1 MDLRYLLLLQ
11 QLRESS
17 GDLMTSFMMT
27 ITNIAMFGSAIL
39 CVIIF
44 WTVDRVFG
52 YWLITNTVSGL
63 FLNNVIKLTACIYRP
78 WVRWPQLDPP
88 EKAIESAT
96 GYSFPSGH
104 TQVASSFFGSCS
116 LSMWNK
122 NKAVSFLC
130 AVVIFLTALS
140 RNYLGVHTLTDVLA
154 SIMISVIMIAVNAR
168 LFEKVKKDRSL
179 LNKLIAAGCAAAVL
193 AIIYFTFKTYPVD
206 YIDGD
211 LVVDPTVMKNDGYAA
226 AGAFLGVLAGA
237 YIEIRYVHF
246 TAEGTLPQK
255 ILRALCGVPF
265 ALVWMLVL
273 KKPIYSLAG
282 TAAGHVILYTGL
294 TLYIVAGYPALFTAV
309 RRRRNI
315 GQAAEKG

>member
-1 MDLRYLLLLQ
+1 M
-11 QLRESS
+11 
-17 GDLMTSFMMT
+17 
-27 ITNIAMFGSAIL
+27 
-39 CVIIF
+39 
-44 WTVDRVFG
+44 
-52 YWLITNTVSGL
+52 
-63 FLNNVIKLTACIYRP
+63 
-78 WVRWPQLDPP
+78 
-88 EKAIESAT
+88 
-96 GYSFPSGH
+96 
-104 TQVASSFFGSCS
+104 
-116 LSMWNK
+116 
-122 NKAVSFLC
+122 C

-140 RNYLGVHTLTDVLA
+140 RNFLGVHTLTDVLA

-179 LNKLIAAGCAAAVL
+179 LYKLIAAGCAAAVL
-193 AIIYFTFKTYPVD
+193 AIIYFTFKSYPVD

-211 LVVDPTVMKNDGYAA
+211 LVVDPTAMKNDGYAA
-226 AGAFLGVLAGA
+226 AGAFFGVLAGA

-309 RRRRNI
+309 RRRMNNR
-315 GQAAEKG
+315 QAAEKG

>member
-1 MDLRYLLLLQ
+1 MLSLLTNLANKYLIIGLCLLLLILPQ
-11 QLRESS
+11 TRLHYGVPLSAGALATTILNHTIKILVCRERPDVMLHLVDES
-17 GDLMTSFMMT
+17 GF
-27 ITNIAMFGSAIL
+27 
-39 CVIIF
+39 
-44 WTVDRVFG
+44 
-52 YWLITNTVSGL
+52 
-63 FLNNVIKLTACIYRP
+63 
-78 WVRWPQLDPP
+78 
-88 EKAIESAT
+88 
-96 GYSFPSGH
+96 SFPSGH

-140 RNYLGVHTLTDVLA
+140 RNFLGVHTLTDVLA

-179 LNKLIAAGCAAAVL
+179 LYKLIAAGCAAAVL

-211 LVVDPTVMKNDGYAA
+211 LVVDPPAMKNDGYAA
-226 AGAFLGVLAGA
+226 AGAFFGVLAGA

-309 RRRRNI
+309 RRRMNNR
-315 GQAAEKG
+315 QAAEKG

>member
-1 MDLRYLLLLQ
+1 
-11 QLRESS
+11 
-17 GDLMTSFMMT
+17 MTSFMMT
-27 ITNIAMFGSAIL
+27 VTNIAMFGSAIL

-140 RNYLGVHTLTDVLA
+140 RNFLGVHTLTDVLA

-179 LNKLIAAGCAAAVL
+179 LYKLIAAGCAV
-193 AIIYFTFKTYPVD
+193 
-206 YIDGD
+206 
-211 LVVDPTVMKNDGYAA
+211 KNDGYAA
-226 AGAFLGVLAGA
+226 AGAFFGVLAGA

-309 RRRRNI
+309 RRRMNNR
-315 GQAAEKG
+315 QAAEKG